1 MAKREGWDDWRA
13 REFGRLLME
22 KVGQEADV
30 FIAVR
35 QHEGRLVRGYWYRV
49 WEDEER
55 KRWVKFGLLGED
67 ELECRRAIRTFEV

>member
-1 MAKREGWDDWRA
+1 MVKGWDDWRA
-13 REFGRLLME
+13 REFGRLLTA